1 MGLSVEYF
9 FLSFLRDVSRLK
21 SSFNFFDRIDV
32 TSCSIGV
39 VLVVVQV
46 VQN

>member
-1 MGLSVEYF
+1 MELSVEYF
-9 FLSFLRDVSRLK
+9 FLSLLGDVSRLK
-21 SSFNFFDRIDV
+21 ISFNFFDRIDV
-32 TSCSIGV
+32 TSNSIGM